1 MKMGIYQVR
10 VEENKDFDFIQTLI
24 QFAFADAEYSDHQE
38 HFLVQKLRTDTAFL
52 PNLALVACDEQGNIV
67 GHIMFSEA
75 IVDKTKVLALAPL
88 SIAPT
93 NQNQGIGTT
102 LINVAHEQIKKLDY
116 PCVVVLGHPNYY
128 AKFGYES
135 AEKFGIQAPFEV
147 PEGAL
152 RVLLLTNDIPKG
164 VIEYARAFF

>member
-1 MKMGIYQVR
+1 M
-10 VEENKDFDFIQTLI
+10 
-24 QFAFADAEYSDHQE
+24 
-38 HFLVQKLRTDTAFL
+38 
-52 PNLALVACDEQGNIV
+52 
-67 GHIMFSEA
+67 
-75 IVDKTKVLALAPL
+75 
-88 SIAPT
+88 
-93 NQNQGIGTT
+93 
-102 LINVAHEQIKKLDY
+102 
-116 PCVVVLGHPNYY
+116 LGHPNYY